1 MQRRL
6 VHYSAFLVPK
16 YDVVANS
23 LHVILM
29 REPTPAP
36 DDRPGFLPAP
46 PQLGKLP
53 PFPAMKAL
61 LLLCAL
67 FLVAGAGHAQL
78 ITPDLVPPLA
88 FVALQQQYPLAREVQ
103 WKKTQ
108 GLYQARFTQ
117 SQAVQLV
124 RFRTDGD
131 VEATGVP
138 LALNALPAS
147 VRHTLVAHYPGRK
160 VCQADKFVNAR
171 TQAITYETATCES
184 NISRTLVFNADG
196 AKLRRPGHL

>member
-1 MQRRL
+1 
-6 VHYSAFLVPK
+6 
-16 YDVVANS
+16 
-23 LHVILM
+23 
-29 REPTPAP
+29 
-36 DDRPGFLPAP
+36 
-46 PQLGKLP
+46 
-53 PFPAMKAL
+53 MKPL
-61 LLLCAL
+61 LLLCVLILA
-67 FLVAGAGHAQL
+67 ARAGHAQL

-88 FVALQQQYPLAREVQ
+88 FVSLQQHYPLATAVQ

-124 RFRTDGD
+124 RFSDDGD
-131 VEATGVP
+131 VEATGAP

-147 VRHTLVAHYPGRK
+147 VRHTLVAYYPSRK

-184 NISRTLVFNADG
+184 NVSRTLVFNADG
-196 AKLRRPGHL
+196 TKLRRPGYL

>member
-1 MQRRL
+1 
-6 VHYSAFLVPK
+6 
-16 YDVVANS
+16 
-23 LHVILM
+23 
-29 REPTPAP
+29 
-36 DDRPGFLPAP
+36 
-46 PQLGKLP
+46 
-53 PFPAMKAL
+53 MKPL

-67 FLVAGAGHAQL
+67 FLVARTGHAQI

-88 FVALQQQYPLAREVQ
+88 LVALQQHYPLATGVQ
-103 WKKTQ
+103 WKRTQ

-124 RFRTDGD
+124 RFSTDGD
-131 VEATGVP
+131 VEATGNSMD
-138 LALNALPAS
+138 LNALPAS
-147 VRHTLVAHYPGRK
+147 VRHTLVAHYPSRR

-196 AKLRRPGHL
+196 TKMRRPGYL